1 MQIQTRNKTSMMYKG
16 ILCMISLCT
25 LWGCKDAKTSYAL
38 MSKEELQQVYD
49 TNEQDVSNMNKD
61 IETKKMTLSQYKK
74 DQKRLT
80 SLQEDIK
87 KAQEEM
93 LDIQKQALYVGKFVC
108 KVNTCQGNPKHENYG
123 DFIAITDTLVE
134 ARENLLQLQNEEE
147 KLEDKIEQEEDI
159 EEVIKEI
166 ETKIEKLTL
175 ENEEIKEQ
183 LGQ

>member
-1 MQIQTRNKTSMMYKG
+1 
-16 ILCMISLCT
+16 
-25 LWGCKDAKTSYAL
+25 
-38 MSKEELQQVYD
+38 
-49 TNEQDVSNMNKD
+49 
-61 IETKKMTLSQYKK
+61 
-74 DQKRLT
+74 
-80 SLQEDIK
+80 
-87 KAQEEM
+87 

>member
-1 MQIQTRNKTSMMYKG
+1 MQIQTRKKTSMMYKG

-25 LWGCKDAKTSYAL
+25 LWGCKDAKTSYAS

-74 DQKRLT
+74 DKKRLT